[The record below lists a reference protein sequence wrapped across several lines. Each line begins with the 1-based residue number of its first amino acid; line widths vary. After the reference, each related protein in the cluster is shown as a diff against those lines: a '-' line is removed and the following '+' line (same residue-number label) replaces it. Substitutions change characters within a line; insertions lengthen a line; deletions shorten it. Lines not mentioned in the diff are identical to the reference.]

1 MRAFGVLT
9 GYLGA
14 PTPVHHPLAP
24 PPTLLVGE
32 AFMRGGG
39 AAAGQGEIG
48 WGTDAAETLRNRIG
62 FTRVLSHSS

>member
-1 MRAFGVLT
+1 MLT

-14 PTPVHHPLAP
+14 PPSVHHPLAPP

-32 AFMRGGG
+32 AFMRVGGG

-48 WGTDAAETLRNRIG
+48 WGKDVAETLHNRIG
-62 FTRVLSHSS
+62 FTRLLSHSS